1 MAKYVIRQ
9 YQFGYNDECYYVS
22 GSNILK
28 VYDNE
33 PDANDAFRKL
43 EIAHI
48 RNAELHEQS
57 SLWDLSGDELKPLN
71 DFVESKVGKKLFAE
85 EHPDYNDSVPASLS
99 DDDVL
104 KLGEMAGIQGYKLV
118 SFENEPV
125 FYAIWILDGDEE
137 GWYKIYDED
146 STSLVYSESRDE
158 TIKNVGD
165 LAYDYWYEKKI
176 KGSLEELSDSPSL
189 LSSFLEKTKR
199 IKFVEK
205 EKKSF
210 IKMKSEKGA
219 DICSLNELLKRP
231 LFEIK
236 ELSIDQVIEIEKE
249 LAEEFEY

>member
-1 MAKYVIRQ
+1 MAKHVIRQ
-9 YQFGYNDECYYVS
+9 YQFGYNDECYYIS

-33 PDANDAFRKL
+33 DDANGAFRKL

-48 RNAELHEQS
+48 RSAELHEQS

-71 DFVESKVGKKLFAE
+71 DFVESKIGKKLFAGD
-85 EHPDYNDSVPASLS
+85 HPDYDDSVPKSLS

-104 KLGEMAGIQGYKLV
+104 TLGKMAGIRGYKLV

-125 FYAIWILDGDEE
+125 FYAVWILAGDEE
-137 GWYKIYDED
+137 GWYKLYDED

-158 TIKNVGD
+158 IIKNVGE

-210 IKMKSEKGA
+210 IKIKSEEGA
-219 DICSLNELLKRP
+219 DICSLNELLKKP
-231 LFEIK
+231 LFEIR
-236 ELSIDQVIEIEKE
+236 ELSIDQVVEIEKE

>member
-9 YQFGYNDECYYVS
+9 YQFGYNDECYYIS

-28 VYDNE
+28 VYDSDVE
-33 PDANDAFRKL
+33 AEAAYRKL

-48 RNAELHEQS
+48 RGAELHEQS
-57 SLWDLSGDELKPLN
+57 SLWDASSDDLKPLN
-71 DFVESKVGKKLFAE
+71 DFVESKTGKKLFAD
-85 EHPDYNDSVPASLS
+85 EHPDYNDSVPKSLA

-104 KLGEMAGIQGYKLV
+104 ELGKMAGIRGYKLV
-118 SFENEPV
+118 AFENEPV
-125 FYAIWILDGDEE
+125 FYAIRVLGDEE
-137 GWYKIYDED
+137 DWHKIYDED

-158 TIKNVGD
+158 IIENVGE

-189 LSSFLEKTKR
+189 LASLLQNTKGM
-199 IKFVEK
+199 KFVEK

-210 IKMKSEKGA
+210 IKIKTEKGA
-219 DICSLNELLKRP
+219 DICSLNELLKKP

-236 ELSIDQVIEIEKE
+236 ELTIDQVVAIEKE